1 MLTCMMTPLIVMR
14 KMTMRGSTHYSYYF
28 DENQDELKYGNE
40 EDEETFPLQ
49 KTNLCQMCGEEA
61 FVMPNQLPIRN
72 VKETL
77 F

>member
-1 MLTCMMTPLIVMR
+1 MYDDTIDSDEKNDHER
-14 KMTMRGSTHYSYYF
+14 IYSYYF

-72 VKETL
+72 ERET
-77 F
+77 FF